1 MEVSSLQSSKFPKL
15 KLPKPFQK
23 FNCGGCNFAFWGGG
37 TVLQEVRDEKQIL
50 NKFESLNAVI

>member
-23 FNCGGCNFAFWGGG
+23 FIAVAAILLFGGGG
-37 TVLQEVRDEKQIL
+37 TVIQEVRDGK
-50 NKFESLNAVI
+50 